1 MRYRLKLLWNGLLY
15 NDFHSV
21 CKNKFQ
27 KTVFFYN
34 NFFNQQPPHRL
45 VKFNRDVTLGGDVTE
60 IGGSGGL

>member
-1 MRYRLKLLWNGLLY
+1 MRFGLKLLWNGLPY

-21 CKNKFQ
+21 CKNELQ

-34 NFFNQQPPHRL
+34 NFFNQQPTPRL
-45 VKFNRDVTLGGDVTE
+45 VIFNQDVTLGGDVTE